1 MIRNHQTLACALL
14 GIVMTLFIQ
23 RGLDVYVLLVLAVA
37 MPWDKLAQMTEQL
50 ARQYLEWRVLRR
62 EQKQMEDA
70 WRGPAPCE
78 EPVAR

>member
-23 RGLDVYVLLVLAVA
+23 RGLDVYVLLFLALAV
-37 MPWDKLAQMTEQL
+37 PWDKLAQMTEQL
-50 ARQYLEWRVLRR
+50 ARQYLEWRELRR
-62 EQKQMEDA
+62 EQKRVEEA
-70 WRGPAPCE
+70 WRQPAPCE